1 MAKVQQAPDLEA
13 ALALAIE
20 VLYEYEQ
27 DHPERSKEISGHRV
41 TLGTLAN
48 LFSDHLE
55 FLGWQIQRNDL
66 LEEGREKERQ
76 RRATLGL

>member
-1 MAKVQQAPDLEA
+1 MAKEQAHDLEA
-13 ALALAIE
+13 ALSLAIE
-20 VLYEYEQ
+20 VLNEYEQ
-27 DHPERSKEISGHRV
+27 DHPERSKEIIGHIV

-55 FLGWQIQRNDL
+55 FLGWQIQRNNL